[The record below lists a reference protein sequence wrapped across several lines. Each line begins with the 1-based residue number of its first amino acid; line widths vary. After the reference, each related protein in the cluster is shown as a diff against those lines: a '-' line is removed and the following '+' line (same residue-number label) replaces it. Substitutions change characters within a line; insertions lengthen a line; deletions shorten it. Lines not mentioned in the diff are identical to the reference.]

1 MNRNQRRLGRMHQKR
16 NADHQKKKDLQSKSV
31 GVSELEEVFPP
42 KAKRSPPK
50 IEKFTTNKSCY
61 VAPIQEDFGQLTDS
75 EEQPEQYQNILQ
87 QQYGFDPLSPL
98 IPDTINQLKELRR
111 VLCNSAPKVE
121 NSSQYTSDK
130 KVSVPEFEETVY
142 GSQWQNIDNADEI
155 DKYISQDNDKL
166 DSRLYLPGSIRI
178 SEIPRIKIIA
188 KKFSRFK
195 KNNVELRKLDEKV
208 VCVEYDVYLGD
219 ALEPREKLRA
229 FFSIRPTYGKENR
242 PGQNGNNFNISS
254 EDLKKLN
261 EKEIEIIDGK
271 ISENKTYLEDLK
283 RILRRTQAL
292 YARKNKTTLDLMSLY
307 EMAKRESP
315 PLDDEFSNT
324 NFLSKAGLQEMKD
337 LILRKCASS
346 VQGVSRRTVR
356 RGGEPVNMDVISQS
370 ILAEVWREAQ
380 HNE

>member
-1 MNRNQRRLGRMHQKR
+1 MP
-16 NADHQKKKDLQSKSV
+16 SKV
-31 GVSELEEVFPP
+31 
-42 KAKRSPPK
+42 R
-50 IEKFTTNKSCY
+50 
-61 VAPIQEDFGQLTDS
+61 
-75 EEQPEQYQNILQ
+75 
-87 QQYGFDPLSPL
+87 
-98 IPDTINQLKELRR
+98 
-111 VLCNSAPKVE
+111 
-121 NSSQYTSDK
+121 
-130 KVSVPEFEETVY
+130 
-142 GSQWQNIDNADEI
+142 
-155 DKYISQDNDKL
+155 
-166 DSRLYLPGSIRI
+166 
-178 SEIPRIKIIA
+178 
-188 KKFSRFK
+188 
-195 KNNVELRKLDEKV
+195 
-208 VCVEYDVYLGD
+208 
-219 ALEPREKLRA
+219 
-229 FFSIRPTYGKENR
+229 
-242 PGQNGNNFNISS
+242 NNFNISS

>member
-1 MNRNQRRLGRMHQKR
+1 I
-16 NADHQKKKDLQSKSV
+16 S
-31 GVSELEEVFPP
+31 F
-42 KAKRSPPK
+42 
-50 IEKFTTNKSCY
+50 IF
-61 VAPIQEDFGQLTDS
+61 
-75 EEQPEQYQNILQ
+75 QYQNILQ
-87 QQYGFDPLSPL
+87 EQYGFDPLSPL
-98 IPDTINQLKELRR
+98 IPETINQLKELRK
-111 VLCNSAPKVE
+111 VLCNTSPKV

-130 KVSVPEFEETVY
+130 KVSAPDFEETTE

-155 DKYISQDNDKL
+155 DKYISQDKDKL
-166 DSRLYLPGSIRI
+166 DSGLYLAENIHI

-219 ALEPREKLRA
+219 CLQPREKLRA
-229 FFSIRPTYGKENR
+229 FFSIKPTYGNENQGEESVTFSQL
-242 PGQNGNNFNISS
+242 PKKVKNNFNISN

-271 ISENKTYLEDLK
+271 ITENKTYLEDLK
-283 RILRRTQAL
+283 RILRRKQAI
-292 YARKNKTTLDLMSLY
+292 YAKKNKTTLDLLSLY

-324 NFLSKAGLQEMKD
+324 NFLSKAELQEMKD

-346 VQGVSRRTVR
+346 VHGVSRRTVKKSPEESNDM
-356 RGGEPVNMDVISQS
+356 GVISQS
-370 ILAEVWREAQ
+370 IMAEVWRES
-380 HNE
+380 NIEYK